1 MSASASDTGVQLS
14 VILTAELPTPRNYV
28 FRPSGNRVSQ
38 LQQGLKR
45 GDDALIAPSLAFVAQ
60 HPTAGTIVI
69 DTGFH
74 GDVRR
79 NLRGDFGTAMSLLF
93 KDIRPA
99 VKPFDQQLRE
109 LDIDPAGVERVLMT
123 HLHVDHTSGMR
134 LLPNAR
140 FTCASAEWA
149 ATKMRFASRAG
160 YVRHHLPEAA
170 RVDLID
176 FAGTGPHSPYGPFE
190 RSLDLLGDGSIRLLY
205 TPGHTK
211 GHVSILLRLEDGNEV
226 LLVGDAAYTLRN
238 IRDVI
243 LPLLTADDDASLR
256 TLRALN
262 TFAEQNPDVTLVPS
276 HDPIAWQGLRRIATV
291 EETEC
296 AA

>member
-1 MSASASDTGVQLS
+1 MNGSCSENGVQLS
-14 VILTAELPTPRNYV
+14 VIITAELRTPHGYV
-28 FRPSGNRVSQ
+28 YRPAGSRLSQFRR
-38 LQQGLKR
+38 GLKA
-45 GDDALIAPSLAFVAQ
+45 GDDALLAPSMAFLAR

-74 GDVRR
+74 PDVRT
-79 NLRGDFGTAMSLLF
+79 NLRRDFGVAMSLMF

-109 LDIDPAGVERVLMT
+109 LDVDPAAVERVLMT

-134 LLPNAR
+134 LLPNAQFVCSR
-140 FTCASAEWA
+140 TEWA
-149 ATKMRFASRAG
+149 ATSMRFASRAG
-160 YVRHHLPEAA
+160 YVRHHLPPES
-170 RVDLID
+170 RMDLID
-176 FAGTGPHSPYGPFE
+176 FARTRPHGPFE

-211 GHVSILLRLEDGNEV
+211 GHASILLRLQSGHQV

-238 IRDVI
+238 INEVR
-243 LPLLTADDDASLR
+243 LPLLSADDNASLR
-256 TLRALN
+256 TLSALN
-262 TFAEQNPDVTLVPS
+262 AFAEQNPEVILVPS
-276 HDPIAWQGLRRIATV
+276 HDPTAWQALRRIATV
-291 EETEC
+291 EQTEC

>member
-1 MSASASDTGVQLS
+1 MNSASSETGVQLS
-14 VILTAELPTPRNYV
+14 VIITAQLRTPRNYV
-28 FRPSGNRVSQ
+28 FRPSGNRLSQ
-38 LQQGLKR
+38 LRRGLKA
-45 GDDALIAPSLAFVAQ
+45 GDDALMAPSMAFVVR
-60 HPTAGTIVI
+60 HPAAGAIVI

-74 GDVRR
+74 PDVRT
-79 NLRGDFGTAMSLLF
+79 NLRRDFGVPMSLLF

-109 LDIDPAGVERVLMT
+109 LDVDPAGVERVLMT

-134 LLPNAR
+134 LLPNATFVCSR
-140 FTCASAEWA
+140 AEWA
-149 ATKMRFASRAG
+149 ATRMRFAARAG
-160 YVRHHLPEAA
+160 YVRHHLPDTA
-170 RVDLID
+170 RMDLID
-176 FAGTGPHSPYGPFE
+176 FAGAVPYGPFE

-211 GHVSILLRLEDGNEV
+211 GHVSILLRLEGGRQAM
-226 LLVGDAAYTLRN
+226 LVGDAAYTLRN
-238 IRDVI
+238 IRDVT

-262 TFAEQNPDVTLVPS
+262 AFAEQNPEAILVPS
-276 HDPIAWQGLRRIATV
+276 HDPVAWHALRSLATV